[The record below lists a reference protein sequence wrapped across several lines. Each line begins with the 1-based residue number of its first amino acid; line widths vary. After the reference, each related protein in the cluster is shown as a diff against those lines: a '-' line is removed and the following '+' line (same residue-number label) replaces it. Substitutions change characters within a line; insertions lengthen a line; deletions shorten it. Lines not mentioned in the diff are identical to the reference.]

1 MVRGMVNYTKN
12 VLSFIHNPCQN
23 MEGFTNNTLPNSFEL
38 KDNSNMITH
47 ICIYVLETEDL
58 LAIMPLLFWG
68 FFHMFGVLVVS
79 IINHM
84 ASCMTY
90 GPLNNNCW
98 ERNKTC
104 GLYDFFYF
112 NSINKS

>member
-1 MVRGMVNYTKN
+1 MVNYTKN
-12 VLSFIHNPCQN
+12 VLSFIH
-23 MEGFTNNTLPNSFEL
+23 
-38 KDNSNMITH
+38 NMITH

-58 LAIMPLLFWG
+58 LAIMPFSFWG

-79 IINHM
+79 IIHHM

-98 ERNKTC
+98 KRNKTC